1 MKGGGDIELVCLD
14 PTECHEN
21 GAHEKTNRVQQHTR
35 QRAVDH

>member
-1 MKGGGDIELVCLD
+1 MVIEWGACD

-21 GAHEKTNRVQQHTR
+21 GAREKTNRIQQRTC